1 MVAVVEEL
9 LQLVPMAQIV
19 VVDLEVQEQQQIF
32 QEVLFQKLV
41 AVEEDQ
47 RVIIMDLVVPVAV
60 QLEVLMLV
68 LTQEVAAV
76 EMLAQTKV
84 REKRVDQV

>member
-1 MVAVVEEL
+1 MEEL

>member
-60 QLEVLMLV
+60 QLEVLLLV

-84 REKRVDQV
+84 RENRVDQV